1 MSSTPLEVVLKRDR
15 LLVLGGLVIVS
26 ALAWGYLFQQ
36 AHSMHQMNM
45 DSMNM
50 SGMDMSGTDMIS
62 MAMPQTHSWG
72 VVDLLLIFTMWAVM
86 MVAMMVPTAGPM
98 VLLFAAFNRKRR
110 EQQRPFVLTSVFL
123 LGYLIIWVAFS
134 VIAALAQWGLHRAA
148 LLSPMMVSTSPA
160 LGGSLL
166 MVAGIFQWTPLKN
179 TCLSHCRS
187 PLDFFSTDWREGS
200 TGALRMGLKHGG
212 YCLGCCW
219 VLMLLLFVTG
229 VMNLVWIAG
238 IAIFVL
244 LEKVAPAKLRAYV
257 SGGAGMVLIMAGLYM
272 LLRNFLN

>member
-1 MSSTPLEVVLKRDR
+1 MLFG
-15 LLVLGGLVIVS
+15 LVLVSLFAWIYVIREAS
-26 ALAWGYLFQQ
+26 
-36 AHSMHQMNM
+36 SMKGMSTMDMNMHMDMNM
-45 DSMNM
+45 DLSM
-50 SGMDMSGTDMIS
+50 DV
-62 MAMPQTHSWG
+62 AMPQMHSWG
-72 VVDLLLIFTMWAVM
+72 AIDIVLIFTMWTVM
-86 MVAMMVPTAGPM
+86 MIAMMVPTAAPM
-98 VLLFAAFNRKRR
+98 ILLFATFNRKRR
-110 EQQRPFVLTSVFL
+110 EQQRPFVRIGIFL
-123 LGYLIIWVAFS
+123 IGYLIVWTGFS
-134 VIAALAQWGLHRAA
+134 IIAALAQWGLHRAA
-148 LLSPMMVSTSPA
+148 LLSPMMISTSPA

-200 TGALRMGLKHGG
+200 TGALRMGLKHGA